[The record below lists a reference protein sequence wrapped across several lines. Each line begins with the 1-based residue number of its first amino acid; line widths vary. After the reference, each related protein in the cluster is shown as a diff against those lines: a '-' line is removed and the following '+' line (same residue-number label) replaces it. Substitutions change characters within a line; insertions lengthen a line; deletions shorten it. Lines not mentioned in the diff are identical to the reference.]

1 MNGEEWRKRICMET
15 DTGYSYS
22 LAKRMEKYRTNPVL
36 GYRTAG
42 SRAEFETGGML
53 VREMESLGLSDVHK
67 DRICVD
73 SWEFEKAVM
82 VFTDSR
88 GREHRFQLGAYQTD
102 FHTGGFREFSLVYL
116 GKGTAADYGQVDVTG
131 KLVLIDIN
139 QRDEGWINFPVYQA
153 WLKGAAALIAVQEQG
168 YGEINDE
175 ALNAQ
180 DIAGPDYA
188 PAFSMSRADA
198 LVLKAS
204 MGEDKQVQVR
214 LDASS
219 TVLKDQE
226 TYNIIGSIPGTEEGM
241 ILLSAHYDS
250 YFSGFQDDNAAVA
263 MMLGIA
269 RAVLRS
275 GYKPR
280 KTLVF
285 CAMAAEEW
293 GVVNS
298 KYDWSAGAYEQVFTA
313 RPDWAGKVIADLNF
327 ELPAHAHGRKD
338 AVRCVYEYA
347 DFLEEFITGLPAG
360 FFADQPYPE
369 GVEVLSPIQTW
380 SDDFSMAVGG
390 IPSMVNDFTG
400 GSFME
405 THYHSQFDND
415 DYYDEQVYRLHHE
428 LFLLLICELDQTA
441 VVPLCFAP
449 VMSRA
454 GKFPGAEAAKGV
466 LSKKL
471 DVMKQYLKEAEKKA
485 EQDYQKVQE
494 QNRAY
499 RRLLKEER
507 FEEAEELFESLRP
520 LEQKQLANFK
530 KEQDTF
536 VRIDWYG
543 NVLYPH
549 EILLKNI
556 RLLEDA
562 IEDLEKAEVSKALGR
577 LYQVDNNAYAFMFDE
592 DVYNHFTDYVF
603 HQPRERLKWGYGR
616 IMEHEKLY
624 TLVRSLLEKE
634 KTAGSD
640 FESEIFRLKKVC
652 EKQYTLLE
660 KYTDKITEVLKE
672 TYLN

>member
-1 MNGEEWRKRICMET
+1 M
-15 DTGYSYS
+15 
-22 LAKRMEKYRTNPVL
+22 
-36 GYRTAG
+36 
-42 SRAEFETGGML
+42 
-53 VREMESLGLSDVHK
+53 
-67 DRICVD
+67 
-73 SWEFEKAVM
+73 
-82 VFTDSR
+82 
-88 GREHRFQLGAYQTD
+88 
-102 FHTGGFREFSLVYL
+102 
-116 GKGTAADYGQVDVTG
+116 
-131 KLVLIDIN
+131 
-139 QRDEGWINFPVYQA
+139 
-153 WLKGAAALIAVQEQG
+153 
-168 YGEINDE
+168 
-175 ALNAQ
+175 
-180 DIAGPDYA
+180 
-188 PAFSMSRADA
+188 
-198 LVLKAS
+198 
-204 MGEDKQVQVR
+204 
-214 LDASS
+214 
-219 TVLKDQE
+219 
-226 TYNIIGSIPGTEEGM
+226 
-241 ILLSAHYDS
+241 
-250 YFSGFQDDNAAVA
+250 
-263 MMLGIA
+263 
-269 RAVLRS
+269 
-275 GYKPR
+275 
-280 KTLVF
+280 
-285 CAMAAEEW
+285 
-293 GVVNS
+293 
-298 KYDWSAGAYEQVFTA
+298 
-313 RPDWAGKVIADLNF
+313 
-327 ELPAHAHGRKD
+327 
-338 AVRCVYEYA
+338 
-347 DFLEEFITGLPAG
+347 
-360 FFADQPYPE
+360 
-369 GVEVLSPIQTW
+369 
-380 SDDFSMAVGG
+380 
-390 IPSMVNDFTG
+390 
-400 GSFME
+400 
-405 THYHSQFDND
+405 
-415 DYYDEQVYRLHHE
+415 
-428 LFLLLICELDQTA
+428 
-441 VVPLCFAP
+441 CFAP

-499 RRLLKEER
+499 RRLLEEER

-640 FESEIFRLKKVC
+640 FESEILRLKKVC